1 MTPRCSNPALFGGGH
16 HDLDQRPRIG
26 ELRLDAGARRQVL
39 GVDPRAPYLVHRRAV
54 ADVGDPDLRLQDLRL
69 VRAALAEQAVD
80 LVQHFFRLSLD
91 VLLQALGD
99 DASEVHGAAVLD
111 GLRKDAARIV
121 AHDAHFGFLL
131 TLLALDTGCTAVWA
145 PPPAAGRTA
154 PAPLPGRAA

>member
-1 MTPRCSNPALFGGGH
+1 MSPRCSNPDLFGGGH
-16 HDLDQRPRIG
+16 HDLDQCPRIG

-39 GVDPRAPYLVHRRAV
+39 GVDPRGPYLVHRRAI
-54 ADVGDPDLRLQDLRL
+54 ADVGDPDLRLQQLRL
-69 VRAALAEQAVD
+69 VRTALAEQAVD
-80 LVQHFFRLSLD
+80 LVEHFFRLSLD

-131 TLLALDTGCTAVWA
+131 TLPALDTGCTAVSA
-145 PPPAAGRTA
+145 PRPAADTTA
-154 PAPLPGRAA
+154 PARRRRRAA

>member
-1 MTPRCSNPALFGGGH
+1 MSPRWSNADLFGGDH
-16 HDLDQRPRIG
+16 HDLDQRPRVG
-26 ELRLDAGARRQVL
+26 ELRLDAGARRQVFR
-39 GVDPRAPYLVHRRAV
+39 VDPRRPDLVHRRPV
-54 ADVGDPDLRLQDLRL
+54 ADVGDPDVRLQHLRL

-80 LVQHFFRLSLD
+80 LIQHFFRLSLD
-91 VLLQALGD
+91 VLVQALRD

-111 GLRKDAARIV
+111 GLRKYAARIV

-145 PPPAAGRTA
+145 PRRAAGRTA